1 MDQFYFEVNLIFL
14 AKSKVR
20 SGRKPGKLSWAQ
32 NSKALIQLTCIF
44 QPMDQFFQVLLG
56 LFPGCVTI
64 LDNAGVAKKCV
75 KLLMIFAFGT
85 QDFTHRYHCLKSGF
99 KIFSCQCWRQTV
111 KKLNHTFRKSEIVSK
126 NWIFRKND
134 KIVILNFYAIILGS
148 VLLKNHDF

>member
-32 NSKALIQLTCIF
+32 NFKALVQLTCIF

-64 LDNAGVAKKCV
+64 LENAGVAKKCV

-99 KIFSCQCWRQTV
+99 KILSCQCWSQTV
-111 KKLNHTFRKSEIVSK
+111 R
-126 NWIFRKND
+126 NWITLLENLRFCP
-134 KIVILNFYAIILGS
+134 KIQFLEKMTKSLFWIFMPSFL
-148 VLLKNHDF
+148 VLYF